1 MNSTPQ
7 NSTQPRL
14 KVVPPTVKEQPKPQE
29 KPVQSPL
36 KQTPQKYTFPKQWI
50 AWGVVLLGLGG
61 IGMIPVNHS
70 ISGKTTITSTVGKRQ
85 SVTMP
90 ETGILTLHVNS
101 NQTVK
106 PGDVLATVLSSDL
119 ENQKAATS
127 QRIAE
132 AKTAVNKAQQ
142 QLMLAQTR
150 LEVANTLELI
160 AIKNMNRKQQ
170 EFNNSKLSSGTPI
183 IRAIEGGKAEIESEI
198 IGIEKEIYRLKS
210 EKVDLENEKAKTE
223 NKIEQLKKELEKI
236 KSDLEKLNPLKEQGI
251 IGSYYPLLN
260 NLESKA
266 RELENQIDLEED
278 YSIKSH
284 QEKINQKENQISQAR
299 ESINQPKQQIRVKLE
314 EINQVIE
321 ELEKQLEEAEDI
333 VEQKTIERRFA
344 QQEVDASLAE
354 IADKQDLLSQQE
366 DELKRLEQYQEQLTI
381 KATVSG
387 TVTASD
393 LDLRDRSSLEAGRE
407 ILSVV
412 NLSNLTGLVEVKQEE
427 IDLID
432 QSLPVTFKP
441 RQATVKQ
448 YQAKIADIQPVIQS
462 DESGQNSVLQIR
474 ITIENNDRQLQPGLE
489 GVAHIQT
496 PKLRVYQKISR
507 EVLKLFPWWKL

>member
-1 MNSTPQ
+1 MNSTPK

-14 KVVPPTVKEQPKPQE
+14 KVVPPTVIEQPKPQD
-29 KPVQSPL
+29 KPVQPAIE
-36 KQTPQKYTFPKQWI
+36 QTSQKSTFPKQWI
-50 AWGVVLLGLGG
+50 AWGVILLGLGG

-85 SVTMP
+85 LVTMP

-119 ENQKAATS
+119 EDKKAAILTK
-127 QRIAE
+127 ITE
-132 AKTAVNKAQQ
+132 ANAAVKSAQQ
-142 QLMLAQTR
+142 QLISAQNNVEYAKS
-150 LEVANTLELI
+150 LESI

-170 EFNNSKLSSGTPI
+170 ELDQAKLSGTAR
-183 IRAIEGGKAEIESEI
+183 IRAIEGAKAEIESEI
-198 IGIEKEIYRLKS
+198 IGIEKEIDRLKS

-223 NKIEQLKKELEKI
+223 KKIEQLKKELEKI

-266 RELENQIDLEED
+266 RELENQIDLEEE

-284 QEKINQKENQISQAR
+284 QEKIDQKENQISQAR

-333 VEQKTIERRFA
+333 VEQKTIERRSA
-344 QQEVDASLAE
+344 QREVEVLQAE
-354 IADKQDLLSQQE
+354 IVDKQYLLSQQK
-366 DELKRLEQYQEQLTI
+366 DELKRLEKSQEQLTI

-387 TVTASD
+387 KIITSD
-393 LDLRDRSSLEAGRE
+393 LDFRDRSSVQAGIE
-407 ILSVV
+407 ILKVV
-412 NLSNLTGLVEVKQEE
+412 NLSSLTGLAEIKQEE

-432 QSLPVTFKP
+432 PRLPVTFKP
-441 RQATVKQ
+441 RQATVNQ
-448 YQAKIADIQPVIQS
+448 YQAKIADIQPIILS

-474 ITIENNDRQLQPGLE
+474 ITIDNNDRQLQPGLE
-489 GVAHIQT
+489 GVAHFQT